1 MTVVKLSVGDIVV
14 YGTHG
19 IGRIAARK
27 SVRMGGEVQDV
38 VVLELEDE
46 LTVTLTVDR
55 AQEQLR
61 PLASDADL
69 THIRNALREDRAV
82 SGDPWLTRKR
92 DTVAK
97 LTAGNPIALAE
108 IVRDGALREREL
120 KARKK
125 PAQLS
130 PGEKELYLKAWHL
143 LADEIARVRDLG
155 PEEVDAWIDEQ
166 LGRSVKAPAST
177 G

>member
-1 MTVVKLSVGDIVV
+1 VELSVGDIVV

-19 IGRIAARK
+19 VGRVVARK
-27 SVRMGGEVQDV
+27 SESVAGEMQDM
-38 VVLELEDE
+38 VVLELEDA

-55 AQEQLR
+55 AQGQLR
-61 PLASDADL
+61 PLATDADL
-69 THIRNALREDRAV
+69 DHISIALREDREL

-97 LTAGNPIALAE
+97 LTAGSPVALAE
-108 IVRDGALREREL
+108 IVRDGARREREL
-120 KARKK
+120 QARKK

-143 LADEIARVRDLG
+143 LSGEIARVRDLG
-155 PEEVDAWIDEQ
+155 PAEVDAWIDEQ
-166 LGRSVKAPAST
+166 LGRPAKAPSPT